1 MATDMTELMH
11 ECTTADDSEVIH
23 YDFTCQLCR
32 VGHNDVITQDAVVC
46 HMAVCHDQ
54 VVVSD
59 DGLTF
64 AERTTMHRNE
74 LTQYAVVADDRP
86 SYLAVELE
94 VLRDSSDHSG
104 REYMAMFAQLGVLTD
119 SGIGVDDTTVSDL
132 YVLVNEDERTYFYI
146 RADLG
151 FRMNTC

>member
-1 MATDMTELMH
+1 MLPHQAGDDGLVLDH
-11 ECTTADDSEVIH
+11 GLAGQLGRVRHDHLVADA
-23 YDFTCQLCR
+23 R
-32 VGHNDVITQDAVVC
+32 PVGDV
-46 HMAVCHDQ
+46 AVCHDQ

-64 AERTTMHRNE
+64 AECTTMYRNE

-94 VLRDSSDHSG
+94 VLWDSSDHSG
-104 REYMAMFAQLGVLTD
+104 REHMAMFAQLGVLTD

-132 YVLVNEDERTYFYI
+132 YVLVNEDKRTYFYI